1 MDLSSGGGTLVSV
14 CCLSKQQQANV
25 ATSFTD
31 LWGTGGRLLLL
42 LKQHE
47 KSGWSVTAA
56 AHKCHLQLQ
65 FPRHMGDVLGKARGV
80 MGYTLGQAAEWSAGN
95 NLSKHDPVQSFG
107 PGLSPRTNRETWGR
121 FSPWLFRGCWGRGQ
135 ACELLCRNTKCSF
148 AVYTLCLGSS
158 VNGNCCASTGQTVFD
173 FPFSFLMHWNPSVYG
188 DVHADFFSFNS
199 ENNAVKMV
207 FPKKFCSQRTLLRVN
222 QIYFLRYRDY
232 TILYFRGLFTRTGRF
247 AT

>member
-14 CCLSKQQQANV
+14 CCLPKQQQANV

-47 KSGWSVTAA
+47 KSGWSVTAT

-65 FPRHMGDVLGKARGV
+65 FPRQWGMSLGRQGV
-80 MGYTLGQAAEWSAGN
+80 WWGTPWAKQLNDLQRPTSWNTTQFSTL
-95 NLSKHDPVQSFG
+95 VQVWA
-107 PGLSPRTNRETWGR
+107 PEPTAETWGR

-135 ACELLCRNTKCSF
+135 ACVLLCRNTKCSF

-158 VNGNCCASTGQTVFD
+158 VNGNCCASTGQTVLD

-199 ENNAVKMV
+199 ENNEVKMV

-222 QIYFLRYRDY
+222 QIYFLCYRDY
-232 TILYFRGLFTRTGRF
+232 IILYFRGLFARTGRF